1 LIEAKL
7 SADNALDFYTVLV
20 TFFDS
25 LPLDV
30 SKSPSKEAIYSLM
43 RTCYQHISHFNPVQ
57 RFQIITWHLQTNI
70 AHQLHTTDDPYLFNR
85 CCQFITHEFNENYL
99 VKKYD
104 IENTDPIPTA
114 EDASLPSA
122 DPIPTAEDASL
133 VTTSSAST
141 VDDPFF
147 FSNETKR
154 SRLEAILFCL
164 QICYQVYL
172 RSGWT
177 KQPIESLYLHITQR
191 RLLLPSDDLR
201 ERLDDL
207 STQFTQK
214 QRKKLSGT
222 GGMIQTIRTYNSTA
236 HPLRTKKIGIL
247 R

>member
-104 IENTDPIPTA
+104 IENT
-114 EDASLPSA
+114 